1 MNQFGA
7 QGVNEQVA
15 RGGTSDDN
23 SNVVEDQPFNG
34 GDELGID
41 GGQLWS
47 DPERRLVGIG
57 P

>member
-15 RGGTSDDN
+15 RGSTSDDN
-23 SNVVEDQPFNG
+23 SNVVKDQPFNS

-41 GGQLWS
+41 GGQFRS